1 MTIEVILADD
11 HPMVRDGLR
20 VVLERDPDIA
30 IVAEVEDGE
39 SAVRLT
45 EQLKPDVV
53 IMDVGLPKVNG
64 IEATRRIRSTTAAKV
79 VGLSIHRDQVFV
91 EAMRSAGASG
101 FVIKRSAFTALHSAI
116 EHALAG
122 DPFVSPAPEEP
133 GVEFGRVEFTRV
145 L

>member
-1 MTIEVILADD
+1 MSIEVILADD

-79 VGLSIHRDQVFV
+79 VGLSIYDDQVFV

-101 FVIKRSAFTALHSAI
+101 FVVKRSAFTALHPAI

-122 DPFVSPAPEEP
+122 DPFVSPMPSD
-133 GVEFGRVEFTRV
+133 
-145 L
+145 

>member
-20 VVLERDPDIA
+20 VVLERDPAIA

-39 SAVRLT
+39 AAVRLT

-79 VGLSIHRDQVFV
+79 VGLSIH
-91 EAMRSAGASG
+91 
-101 FVIKRSAFTALHSAI
+101 
-116 EHALAG
+116 G
-122 DPFVSPAPEEP
+122 D
-133 GVEFGRVEFTRV
+133 
-145 L
+145 